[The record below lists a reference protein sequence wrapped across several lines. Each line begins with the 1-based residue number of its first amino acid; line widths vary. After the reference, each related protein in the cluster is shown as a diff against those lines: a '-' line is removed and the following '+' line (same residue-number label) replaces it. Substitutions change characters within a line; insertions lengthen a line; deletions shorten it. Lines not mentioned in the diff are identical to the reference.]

1 MCWSRQDRSDCL
13 VRGDGAVQSSSA
25 SPMCQLQQD
34 IQRQLLEEQERQE
47 KQRQHELQLQR
58 ELEEEHKELEL
69 LCEQSQHAPQDV
81 SIGTNQSVFEG
92 GSGMARDPAV
102 AETDREENN
111 LKLAD
116 GGRAQGIQEQDG
128 RFCDLVC

>member
-1 MCWSRQDRSDCL
+1 
-13 VRGDGAVQSSSA
+13 
-25 SPMCQLQQD
+25 MCQLQQD

-47 KQRQHELQLQR
+47 KQRQHELQLQK

-81 SIGTNQSVFEG
+81 PLHTSQSVFE
-92 GSGMARDPAV
+92 GSGMARDPA
-102 AETDREENN
+102 AADPHREEK

-116 GGRAQGIQEQDG
+116 DGGAKGGQEQDG
-128 RFCDLVC
+128 RCGRFCDSVC